1 MGNTVGMS
9 TVTLSSNGQ
18 LTIPDHF
25 REALHLRPGDKLTVT
40 LEGGKLVLQRDA
52 ADRATL
58 VAENGRKVLMAPPGA
73 PLMTAE
79 AVNTLL
85 SGIP

>member
-1 MGNTVGMS
+1 MGKTVGMS
-9 TVTLSSNGQ
+9 TVTLATNGQ
-18 LTIPDHF
+18 LFIPDHF
-25 REALHLRPGDKLTVT
+25 REALRLRPGDKVTLT
-40 LEGGKLVLQRDA
+40 LEGEKLVVQRNETS
-52 ADRATL
+52 RATL
-58 VAENGRKVLMAPPGA
+58 VEENGRKVLMAPPGA